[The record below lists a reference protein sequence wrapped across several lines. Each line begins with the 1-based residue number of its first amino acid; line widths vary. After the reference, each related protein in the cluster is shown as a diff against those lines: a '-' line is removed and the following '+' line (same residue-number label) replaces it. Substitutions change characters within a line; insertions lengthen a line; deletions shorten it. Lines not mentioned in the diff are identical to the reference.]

1 MGDFLAKTPKEYLC
15 NVEAADI
22 FHAKVP
28 KRVEEKIFW
37 KKAKTVLCSSGPLVQ
52 AAISLLIAIPKSLL
66 KY

>member
-28 KRVEEKIFW
+28 KRVEEKIF
-37 KKAKTVLCSSGPLVQ
+37 
-52 AAISLLIAIPKSLL
+52 
-66 KY
+66 